1 MATLI
6 FTQQLAR
13 FLAVPSVVTDART
26 LRAALEIAFA
36 ANPALKSY
44 VVDEQWHLR
53 KHVVIFID
61 SERLRDRRNLDVP
74 LGADSTAHILQAL
87 SGG

>member
-13 FLAVPSVVTDART
+13 FIAVPTVTTDANT
-26 LRAALEIAFA
+26 LRAALVDAFA
-36 ANPALKSY
+36 DNPALKSY

-53 KHVVIFID
+53 KHVVIFLD
-61 SERLRDRRNLDVP
+61 GERVRDRSNLDLP
-74 LGADSTAHILQAL
+74 LAPHSTAYILQAL